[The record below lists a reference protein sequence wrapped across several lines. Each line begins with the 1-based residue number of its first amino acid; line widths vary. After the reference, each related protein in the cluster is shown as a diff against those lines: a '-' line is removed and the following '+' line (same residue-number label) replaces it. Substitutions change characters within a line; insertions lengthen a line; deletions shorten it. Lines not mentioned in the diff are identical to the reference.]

1 MKHEMLVELYDVA
14 RLMRTRFDRWARTY
28 GMTRAQGIILA
39 RLSRQPGM
47 TQNEMAGVCE
57 VEPITVGRLVDRL
70 EARGLLERRL
80 DPADR
85 RIRRLHLLPAAEP
98 ILQEI
103 QRYKDELF
111 RETTIDLDPATVET
125 DHRCAAQDENP
136 PDTGARAES
145 RDGRRISMSAVSRTA
160 SAYQAAPR
168 QSWSGALWADK
179 ARLRKIL
186 MFGGVG
192 IFLAIA
198 GAVYLM
204 GGRYVASDDFYVHAN
219 KLMVSTDVSGLVK
232 TVDVHEGQ
240 SVKAGQVLFTLD
252 PLPFQIALD
261 NAKAALASTAQ
272 DVEFHPRHV
281 PRRGGPDHRRTGAGY
296 RQSADL

>member
-28 GMTRAQGIILA
+28 GMTRAQGVILS

-47 TQNEMAGVCE
+47 TQNEMAGLCE

-111 RETTIDLDPATVET
+111 RELTEDLDEKTVEILT
-125 DHRCAAQDENP
+125 D
-136 PDTGARAES
+136 
-145 RDGRRISMSAVSRTA
+145 
-160 SAYQAAPR
+160 
-168 QSWSGALWADK
+168 ALLKMK
-179 ARLRKIL
+179 ARITQEPAAKLP
-186 MFGGVG
+186 
-192 IFLAIA
+192 LA
-198 GAVYLM
+198 G
-204 GGRYVASDDFYVHAN
+204 
-219 KLMVSTDVSGLVK
+219 
-232 TVDVHEGQ
+232 E
-240 SVKAGQVLFTLD
+240 
-252 PLPFQIALD
+252 
-261 NAKAALASTAQ
+261 
-272 DVEFHPRHV
+272 
-281 PRRGGPDHRRTGAGY
+281 
-296 RQSADL
+296 